1 MKKKLLIFVLA
12 VISAVLCAIGFAACG
27 DNTNN
32 GGSSGNG
39 GNGGNAEQGGNTD
52 NDYLEFTLKDNYYTV
67 KGACKKNRQFCVLR
81 KQFT

>member
-1 MKKKLLIFVLA
+1 MKKKVLIFVLA

-27 DNTNN
+27 NDTNN
-32 GGSSGNG
+32 GGNSGNG
-39 GNGGNAEQGGNTD
+39 GNTEQGGNTD

-67 KGACKKNRQFCVLR
+67 KGACKRNRQFCVLR